1 MYFSFLYSRVPL
13 SVIYKNWDTK
23 KFHQANSCNI
33 RNIIASNC
41 INSHDTLSN
50 FHLYQRTPTT
60 VYYIYIYQIVVQSS
74 EPIQFSPI
82 ASLSKIS
89 PLQKKKRK
97 KGYSPSYE
105 RERERYLASLELFWK
120 VQQPGHREGS
130 ARMCKGGPAQRR
142 GDRADLDEERKR
154 GARHEAS
161 NCALNW
167 NRPRAKRSR
176 GIMPAVLCGSRA
188 SIRVSHDCRCGV
200 HGTRHACPLNPTNA
214 TNQGRVECT

>member
-105 RERERYLASLELFWK
+105 RERENAISRRWNYSGKSNNQATE
-120 VQQPGHREGS
+120 RE
-130 ARMCKGGPAQRR
+130 ARACVK
-142 GDRADLDEERKR
+142 E
-154 GARHEAS
+154 ARHSDEGTGRISTKKGNAE
-161 NCALNW
+161 
-167 NRPRAKRSR
+167 RDTKRA
-176 GIMPAVLCGSRA
+176 I
-188 SIRVSHDCRCGV
+188 V
-200 HGTRHACPLNPTNA
+200 H
-214 TNQGRVECT
+214 